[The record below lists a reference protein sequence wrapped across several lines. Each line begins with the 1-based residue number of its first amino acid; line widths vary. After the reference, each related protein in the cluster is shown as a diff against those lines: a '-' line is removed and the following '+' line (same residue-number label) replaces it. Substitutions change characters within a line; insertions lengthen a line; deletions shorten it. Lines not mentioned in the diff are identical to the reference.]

1 MSSEPAQTPPPTR
14 PPSEPIFNAP
24 LAALLVIASIPAFNL
39 LQEEVHYNWLRFAF
53 RPDTLTAGGWWPGL
67 FTAMFLHAGWGHAL
81 MNALGALAFAPPVA
95 RLFPGL
101 KGGLAFVGFYMACGV
116 VAALG
121 YGLIHLNS
129 DALMVG
135 ASGAVFGLTGAA
147 IRLLGRKNGRLRDLK
162 DRRVVSTSAALM
174 MVNLAVGLIG
184 FAPGV
189 DAGGIAWEAHAVGYL
204 FGLLAIGPWSKAFGG
219 AARFDSKPDSSDPVG

>member
-1 MSSEPAQTPPPTR
+1 MTSEPAPTR

-24 LAALLVIASIPAFNL
+24 LAALLVAASIPALNFVQENVRYDW
-39 LQEEVHYNWLRFAF
+39 LQFAF
-53 RPDTLTAGGWWPGL
+53 RPLSLTQGDWWPGL

-147 IRLLGRKNGRLRDLK
+147 IRLLGRRNGRLRDLT
-162 DRRVVSTSAALM
+162 DRRVISTSAALM
-174 MVNLAVGLIG
+174 AVNLAVGLIG

-204 FGLLAIGPWSKAFGG
+204 FGLLAIGPWAKVFGG
-219 AARFDSKPDSSDPVG
+219 PPAFDSRPDSSDPVG

>member
-1 MSSEPAQTPPPTR
+1 MTR
-14 PPSEPIFNAP
+14 PPSEPVFNAP
-24 LAALLVIASIPAFNL
+24 LAALLVIASIPALNL
-39 LQEEVHYNWLRFAF
+39 VQESVHYDWLQFAF
-53 RPDTLTAGGWWPGL
+53 RPDSLTHGDWWPGIV
-67 FTAMFLHAGWGHAL
+67 TAMFLHAGWGHAL

-101 KGGLAFVGFYMACGV
+101 RGGAAFVAFYMVCGV

-121 YGLIHLNS
+121 YGLIHINS

-147 IRLLGRKNGRLRDLK
+147 IRLLGRRNGRLRSLTDK
-162 DRRVVSTSAALM
+162 RVVSTSVALM
-174 MVNLAVGLIG
+174 AVNLAVGLIG

-204 FGLLAIGPWSKAFGG
+204 FGLVAIGPWAKVFGE
-219 AARFDSKPDSSDPVG
+219 RTKFDSPGDSRDPAG

>member
-1 MSSEPAQTPPPTR
+1 MSFEPVPTPPPPR
-14 PPSEPIFNAP
+14 ASSEPIFNAP
-24 LAALLVIASIPAFNL
+24 LAALLVVASIPALNL
-39 LQEEVHYNWLRFAF
+39 AQEQIPYHWLRFAF

-67 FTAMFLHAGWGHAL
+67 VTAMFLHAGWGHAL

-101 KGGLAFVGFYMACGV
+101 RGGLAFVGFYMACGV

-147 IRLLGRKNGRLRDLK
+147 IRLLGRRNGRLRSLK
-162 DRRVVSTSAALM
+162 DRRVLSTSIALM
-174 MVNLAVGLIG
+174 AVNLAVGLIG

-189 DAGGIAWEAHAVGYL
+189 DAGGIAWEAHAVGYV
-204 FGLLAIGPWSKAFGG
+204 FGLLAIGPWAKLFGG
-219 AARFDSKPDSSDPVG
+219 ASKFDSRPDSRDAVG

>member
-1 MSSEPAQTPPPTR
+1 MSSDPISPSR
-14 PPSEPIFNAP
+14 PSEPVFNAP
-24 LAALLVIASIPAFNL
+24 LAALLVVASIPALNL
-39 LQEEVHYNWLRFAF
+39 IQEEVHYNWLQFAF
-53 RPDTLTAGGWWPGL
+53 RPLSLTDGGWWPGIL
-67 FTAMFLHAGWGHAL
+67 TAMFLHAGWGHAL

-101 KGGLAFVGFYMACGV
+101 RGGLAFIGFYMACGV

-147 IRLLGRKNGRLRDLK
+147 IRLLGRRSGRLRSLT
-162 DRRVVSTSAALM
+162 DRRVVSTSVALM
-174 MVNLAVGLIG
+174 AVNLAVGLIG

-204 FGLLAIGPWSKAFGG
+204 FGLLAIGPWAKAFGR
-219 AARFDSKPDSSDPVG
+219 APKFDSRADSGDLAG